1 MKELIAA
8 AKAKALALQNTTKV
22 IAANGFAAAT
32 NAMIVKGAI
41 IQAVDRAGYQQ
52 ILFLSEQ
59 GEEFTFLNK
68 IPENSNLI
76 ASDNIITLTV
86 ANGRKD
92 NTQIWIVEAK

>member
-1 MKELIAA
+1 MEKLIEA
-8 AKAKALALQNTTKV
+8 AKAKALALQSATKV

-41 IQAVDRAGYQQ
+41 IQTADRAGYQQ